1 MIKRFVMLVI
11 LLAGTALTVLFGE
24 GFNFLNPDPTATTP
38 VVVTQTAESTLTA
51 VFTETEVPTATS
63 EATATEEPTATEEM
77 TATATETSTAT
88 ATPTNTPT
96 ATATATPTPNDDL
109 FVVQTGSPV
118 FTINFA
124 HPEAACNWQ
133 GVAGQILSKTGAP
146 LQNYILKIT
155 GTYNGESINMIGLS
169 GLVTNTPYG
178 PGSFEFVLGT
188 TLVDSTDM
196 LTIQVFNPSGT
207 EVMGP
212 VSIDT
217 YGSCSKNLQVINFQ
231 AK

>member
-24 GFNFLNPDPTATTP
+24 GFNFLNPDPTGTVAITTT
-38 VVVTQTAESTLTA
+38 VAATLTTEVSETA
-51 VFTETEVPTATS
+51 VITETEVPSATS
-63 EATATEEPTATEEM
+63 TEMPTATEEM
-77 TATATETSTAT
+77 TATVAATETAT

-96 ATATATPTPNDDL
+96 ATPTATATPNTDL
-109 FVVQTGSPV
+109 FAVQTGSPV
-118 FTINFA
+118 FTVNFA
-124 HPEAACNWQ
+124 HPDAACNWQ

-146 LQNYILKIT
+146 LTNYILKLS
-155 GTYNGESINMIGLS
+155 GTYNGASVNMIGLS

-178 PGSFEFVLGT
+178 PGSFEFVLGS
-188 TLVDSTDM
+188 TLVDSTDL
-196 LTIQVFNPSGT
+196 LTIQVFDPSGT

-212 VSIDT
+212 VSINT
-217 YGSCSKNLQVINFQ
+217 FASCSKNLQIINFQ